1 MEIAEIIT
9 TLGFPAGAF
18 CLMFWLVKDELAN
31 NRKAIE
37 SNTLAITTLLEHF
50 HNESEAIE

>member
-1 MEIAEIIT
+1 MEIAEIIS

-18 CLMFWLVKDELAN
+18 CLMFWLVKDELTQ

-50 HNESEAIE
+50 HNESEEIE

>member
-1 MEIAEIIT
+1 MEIVEIIS

-37 SNTLAITTLLEHF
+37 SNTLALNTLIEHF
-50 HNESEAIE
+50 HKESEGDA

>member
-1 MEIAEIIT
+1 MEIIELFS

-18 CLMFWLVKDELAN
+18 CLMFWLVKDELSQ

-37 SNTLAITTLLEHF
+37 ANTLAITTLIEHF
-50 HNESEAIE
+50 HKESEGSE